1 VVSLTPQIYRDGA
14 REWAA
19 GIAAVHHHGTM
30 LAPRRKARF
39 AVSALF
45 LLNGAAFAN
54 IVPRYPDIKDALDLS
69 NGQFGIAVA
78 AYPLGALIAG
88 TLGGAAIRRWTSG
101 RIAPIAVLLLSLNLV
116 LIGAAPVW
124 WLFAVGLF
132 IAGALDS
139 TADIAN
145 NAHGLR
151 VERMY
156 GTSILNSM
164 HALWSVGAV
173 LGGVMG
179 ALAAGAR
186 IPLVWHFSAA
196 AAVFIVLAL
205 LAGRWM
211 LPGADLTADA
221 DAPPAARGRLAY
233 APLLVSLG
241 LIAAAANMME
251 DVTST
256 WSAVYLRDSLG
267 TGAVVA
273 GFGFIALQAAQTV
286 GRFAGDGLVTRF
298 GDRAVAR
305 FGASVALVGMS
316 LALVV
321 ATPVTTIVAFGLVGA
336 GVGTLIPGAIRT
348 AEALPGL
355 PPGTG
360 LTWVSTT
367 IRVGLFISPPLVGFV
382 ADLATL
388 RVALSIMP
396 LLAIVILVLSR
407 ALGRR
412 VS

>member
-1 VVSLTPQIYRDGA
+1 
-14 REWAA
+14 
-19 GIAAVHHHGTM
+19 M
-30 LAPRRKARF
+30 LEPRRKARI

-54 IVPRYPDIKDALDLS
+54 IVPRFPDIKAALDLS

-88 TLGGAAIRRWTSG
+88 TLGGAMIRRWTSG
-101 RIAPIAVLLLSLNLV
+101 RIGPLAVLLLSLNLV

-124 WLFAVGLF
+124 WLLAIGLL

-139 TADIAN
+139 VADIAN

-151 VERMY
+151 VERQY
-156 GTSILNSM
+156 GSSILNSM

-173 LGGVMG
+173 IGGVMG
-179 ALAAGAR
+179 AVAAGAR
-186 IPLVWHFSAA
+186 IPLVWHLSGAA
-196 AAVFIVLAL
+196 LIFVPLAL
-205 LAGRWM
+205 LVGRWM
-211 LPGADLTADA
+211 LPGSDLAELPVA
-221 DAPPAARGRLAY
+221 ERPHASCGRLGLARV
-233 APLLVSLG
+233 LVALG
-241 LIAAAANMME
+241 LIAAAANMLE

-298 GDRAVAR
+298 GDRAVAQV
-305 FGASVALVGMS
+305 GASIALVGMS
-316 LALVV
+316 LALVYP
-321 ATPVTTIVAFGLVGA
+321 TPVTTIVAFGMVGA

-360 LTWVSTT
+360 LTWVTT
-367 IRVGLFISPPLVGFV
+367 TVRIGLFLSPPLVGLV
-382 ADLATL
+382 ADVTSL
-388 RVALSIMP
+388 RVALVILP
-396 LLAIVILVLSR
+396 ILAIVILVASR
-407 ALGRR
+407 SLGRR
-412 VS
+412 IT

>member
-1 VVSLTPQIYRDGA
+1 
-14 REWAA
+14 
-19 GIAAVHHHGTM
+19 M
-30 LAPRRKARF
+30 LEPRRKARI

-45 LLNGAAFAN
+45 LMNGAAFAN
-54 IVPRYPDIKDALDLS
+54 IVPRFPDIKAALDLS

-88 TLGGAAIRRWTSG
+88 TLGGAVIRRWTSG
-101 RIAPIAVLLLSLNLV
+101 RIGPLAMLLLSLNLV

-124 WLFAVGLF
+124 WLFATGLV

-139 TADIAN
+139 VADIAN

-151 VERMY
+151 VEREY

-173 LGGVMG
+173 IGGVMG
-179 ALAAGAR
+179 AVAAGAG
-186 IPLVWHFSAA
+186 IPLVWHLAG
-196 AAVFIVLAL
+196 AAVIFVPLAL
-205 LAGRWM
+205 LVGRWM
-211 LPGADLTADA
+211 LPGMDLAELAVTES
-221 DAPPAARGRLAY
+221 PRSSHGRVRMARV
-233 APLLVSLG
+233 LVTLG
-241 LIAAAANMME
+241 LIATAANLLE

-298 GDRAVAR
+298 GDRAVAQV
-305 FGASVALVGMS
+305 GASLALVGMS
-316 LALVV
+316 LALVFP
-321 ATPVTTIVAFGLVGA
+321 TPVTTIVAFGMVGA

-348 AEALPGL
+348 AETLPGL
-355 PPGTG
+355 APGTG
-360 LTWVSTT
+360 LTWVTTT
-367 IRVGLFISPPLVGFV
+367 IRVGLLLSPPLVGLV
-382 ADLATL
+382 ADVASL
-388 RVALSIMP
+388 RVALVLMP
-396 LLAIVILVLSR
+396 ALALGILVLSG

-412 VS
+412 TA

>member
-1 VVSLTPQIYRDGA
+1 MYWDGA
-14 REWAA
+14 TEWAA
-19 GIAAVHHHGTM
+19 RGTAVHHHGTM

-69 NGQFGIAVA
+69 NGEFGIAVA

-88 TLGGAAIRRWTSG
+88 TLGGAAIRRWHSG
-101 RIAPIAVLLLSLNLV
+101 RIGPVAVLLLSLNLV

-124 WLFAVGLF
+124 WLFAVGLC

-139 TADIAN
+139 IADIAN

-151 VERMY
+151 VERLY

-164 HALWSVGAV
+164 HGLWSVGAV
-173 LGGVMG
+173 IGGVMG
-179 ALAAGAR
+179 ALAAGAGV
-186 IPLVWHFSAA
+186 PLVWHFSAA
-196 AAVFIVLAL
+196 AVVFIVLAL
-205 LAGRWM
+205 LVSRWM
-211 LPGADLTADA
+211 LPGADLAESVGADV
-221 DAPPAARGRLAY
+221 PPATRGRLGY
-233 APLLVSLG
+233 APVLISLG

-305 FGASVALVGMS
+305 VGASLALVGMT
-316 LALVV
+316 LALVF
-321 ATPVTTIVAFGLVGA
+321 ATPVTTIVAFGMVGA

-348 AEALPGL
+348 AEGLPGL

-367 IRVGLFISPPLVGFV
+367 IRIGLFVSPPLVGFV
-382 ADLATL
+382 ADLTSL
-388 RVALSIMP
+388 RVALAIMP
-396 LLAIVILVLSR
+396 ILAVVILVASR
-407 ALGRR
+407 TLGRR
-412 VS
+412 IG

>member
-1 VVSLTPQIYRDGA
+1 
-14 REWAA
+14 
-19 GIAAVHHHGTM
+19 VHHHGTM
-30 LAPRRKARF
+30 HAPRRKARY

-54 IVPRYPDIKDALDLS
+54 LVPRYPDIKAALDLS

-88 TLGGAAIRRWTSG
+88 TLGGAAIRRWHSG
-101 RIAPIAVLLLSLNLV
+101 RVATLAILLLSLNLV

-132 IAGALDS
+132 IAGTLDS

-151 VERMY
+151 VERLY
-156 GTSILNSM
+156 GSSILNSM
-164 HALWSVGAV
+164 HGLWSVGAV
-173 LGGVMG
+173 IGGVMG
-179 ALAAGAR
+179 AVAAGAR

-205 LAGRWM
+205 LMSRWM
-211 LPGADLTADA
+211 LPGRDLAE
-221 DAPPAARGRLAY
+221 AAVSTVPRETRGRFGLARI
-233 APLLVSLG
+233 LVSLG

-251 DVTST
+251 DVTAT

-273 GFGFIALQAAQTV
+273 GLGFIALQAAQTV

-305 FGASVALVGMS
+305 VGASLAFVGMS
-316 LALVV
+316 LALVFP
-321 ATPVTTIVAFGLVGA
+321 TPVTTIIAFGMVGV

-348 AEALPGL
+348 AESVPGL
-355 PPGTG
+355 PQGTG

-367 IRVGLFISPPLVGFV
+367 IRIGLFLSPPLVGFL
-382 ADLATL
+382 ADLTSL
-388 RVALSIMP
+388 RVALIVMP
-396 LLAIVILVLSR
+396 ILALVILAASR
-407 ALGRR
+407 TLGRR
-412 VS
+412 QAASPEPQGGVHRGR

>member
-1 VVSLTPQIYRDGA
+1 
-14 REWAA
+14 
-19 GIAAVHHHGTM
+19 M
-30 LAPRRKARF
+30 LAARRKARI

-54 IVPRYPDIKDALDLS
+54 IVPRYPDIKAALDLS

-88 TLGGAAIRRWTSG
+88 TLGGAAIRRWHSG
-101 RIAPIAVLLLSLNLV
+101 RVAPVAVVLLSLNLV
-116 LIGAAPVW
+116 QIGAAPVW

-151 VERMY
+151 VERLY

-164 HALWSVGAV
+164 HGLWSVGAV
-173 LGGVMG
+173 IGGVAG
-179 ALAAGAR
+179 AVAAGAR
-186 IPLVWHFSAA
+186 IPLIWHFSIAA
-196 AAVFIVLAL
+196 SVFIALAL
-205 LAGRWM
+205 LVSRWM
-211 LPGADLTADA
+211 LPGRDLSETSETN
-221 DAPPAARGRLAY
+221 PLIIERSGTEPGRFGLAGV
-233 APLLVSLG
+233 LVSLG

-273 GFGFIALQAAQTV
+273 GFGFVALQAAQTV
-286 GRFAGDGLVTRF
+286 GRFAGDALVTRF

-305 FGASVALVGMS
+305 VGASVALVGMS
-316 LALVV
+316 LALVLP
-321 ATPVTTIVAFGLVGA
+321 TPETTIIAFGLVGA

-348 AEALPGL
+348 AEGMPGL
-355 PPGTG
+355 RPGTG

-367 IRVGLFISPPLVGFV
+367 IRIGLFLSPPLVGFV
-382 ADLATL
+382 ADLASL
-388 RVALSIMP
+388 RVALIIMP
-396 LLAIVILVLSR
+396 ILAIVILSASR
-407 ALGRR
+407 TLGRR
-412 VS
+412 IA

>member
-1 VVSLTPQIYRDGA
+1 
-14 REWAA
+14 
-19 GIAAVHHHGTM
+19 M
-30 LAPRRKARF
+30 LEPRQKARS

-69 NGQFGIAVA
+69 NAQFGIAVA

-88 TLGGAAIRRWTSG
+88 TLGGAVIRRWRSG
-101 RIAPIAVLLLSLNLV
+101 RVGPVAVLLLSLNLV

-132 IAGALDS
+132 TAGALDS
-139 TADIAN
+139 IADIAN

-151 VERMY
+151 VERLY

-164 HALWSVGAV
+164 HGLWSVGAV
-173 LGGVMG
+173 IGGVMG

-186 IPLVWHFSAA
+186 VPLVWHFSAA
-196 AAVFIVLAL
+196 AVAVIVLAL
-205 LAGRWM
+205 LASRWM
-211 LPGADLTADA
+211 LPGADLTTGA
-221 DAPPAARGRLAY
+221 DAPPAARGRFAY
-233 APLLVSLG
+233 VPVLVSLG
-241 LIAAAANMME
+241 LVAAAANMME

-305 FGASVALVGMS
+305 VGASLALGGMS
-316 LALVV
+316 LALVF

-348 AEALPGL
+348 AEGLPGL

-360 LTWVSTT
+360 LSWVSTT
-367 IRVGLFISPPLVGFV
+367 IRIGLFVSPPLVGFV
-382 ADLATL
+382 ADLTSL
-388 RVALSIMP
+388 RVALAIMP
-396 LLAIVILVLSR
+396 ILGVVILVASR
-407 ALGRR
+407 SLGRR
-412 VS
+412 ID

>member
-1 VVSLTPQIYRDGA
+1 
-14 REWAA
+14 
-19 GIAAVHHHGTM
+19 M
-30 LAPRRKARF
+30 LEPRRKARI

-54 IVPRYPDIKDALDLS
+54 IVPRFPDIKAALDLS

-78 AYPLGALIAG
+78 AYPLGALVAG
-88 TLGGAAIRRWTSG
+88 TLGGAVIRRWTSA
-101 RIAPIAVLLLSLNLV
+101 RIGPLAVLLLSLNLV

-124 WLFAVGLF
+124 WLFAAGLF

-139 TADIAN
+139 IADIAN

-151 VERMY
+151 VERQY

-173 LGGVMG
+173 IGGVMG

-186 IPLVWHFSAA
+186 IPLVWHFASAA
-196 AAVFIVLAL
+196 VVFIVLAL

-211 LPGADLTADA
+211 LAGSDLAEATISAV
-221 DAPPAARGRLAY
+221 PQARRARLGLAR
-233 APLLVSLG
+233 LLVALG
-241 LIAAAANMME
+241 LVAAAANMLE

-273 GFGFIALQAAQTV
+273 GFGFIALQGAQTV
-286 GRFAGDGLVTRF
+286 GRFAGDFLVTRF

-305 FGASVALVGMS
+305 VGASLGLVGMS
-316 LALVV
+316 VALIFPT
-321 ATPVTTIVAFGLVGA
+321 AVTTIVAFGLVGA
-336 GVGTLIPGAIRT
+336 GIGTLIPGAIRT

-355 PPGTG
+355 APGTG
-360 LTWVSTT
+360 LTWVTTT
-367 IRVGLFISPPLVGFV
+367 IRIGLFLSPPLVGFV
-382 ADLATL
+382 ADVASL
-388 RVALSIMP
+388 RVALIIMP
-396 LLAIVILVLSR
+396 VLALVILVLSR

-412 VS
+412 TA